1 MAYSRTYLDYINKS
15 IDIAPTNS
23 QEEVDAAQTLAQIM
37 NDHKLD
43 VSQQD
48 VFSHGWGL
56 VAHDAL
62 YVLVFV
68 GMLMSGFAG
77 TAVGYIGFVICAL
90 AFALLVLD
98 RFNIFKVSELGPLA
112 QSQNVIGVH
121 RACGPLVMKGNRPIV
136 IVAHYDTPN
145 EDLLSHQQIAPYQA
159 RIKKIMYSALVFPA
173 FCAIVTVA
181 LFLPF

>member
-62 YVLVFV
+62 YVLS
-68 GMLMSGFAG
+68 L
-77 TAVGYIGFVICAL
+77 IHI
-90 AFALLVLD
+90 
-98 RFNIFKVSELGPLA
+98 
-112 QSQNVIGVH
+112 
-121 RACGPLVMKGNRPIV
+121 
-136 IVAHYDTPN
+136 
-145 EDLLSHQQIAPYQA
+145 
-159 RIKKIMYSALVFPA
+159 
-173 FCAIVTVA
+173 
-181 LFLPF
+181 